1 MKRIFR
7 KNQIVVAA
15 LALLIAGAGYLN
27 YTYENDEK
35 DIATMA
41 AKDSKE
47 EKEKDTEATA
57 SLSEEEI
64 LTDTEEILTD
74 TEASSDDMGDDS
86 AGETVLTDS
95 TNVQVSKAAS
105 LKMDREQTR
114 AASKA
119 TLMEV
124 VNNAALTDVEKQ
136 AAVEELAALTQ
147 VAEKEAA
154 CEMMLAS
161 KGFEEA
167 VVSIAGENA
176 DVILNAS
183 QVTDA
188 QRAQV
193 EDVVNRKAGI
203 APDHIVIS
211 TMN

>member
-47 EKEKDTEATA
+47 EKAKDTEATA
-57 SLSEEEI
+57 SLSE
-64 LTDTEEILTD
+64 EEILTD

-124 VNNAALTDVEKQ
+124 VNNAGISGSIRLGVEKLIEL
-136 AAVEELAALTQ
+136 EEKCGKTG
-147 VAEKEAA
+147 
-154 CEMMLAS
+154 S
-161 KGFEEA
+161 RRRIGGTHSSGRKGGCLRDD
-167 VVSIAGENA
+167 AGNQG
-176 DVILNAS
+176 L
-183 QVTDA
+183 
-188 QRAQV
+188 
-193 EDVVNRKAGI
+193 
-203 APDHIVIS
+203 
-211 TMN
+211 

>member
-57 SLSEEEI
+57 SLSE
-64 LTDTEEILTD
+64 EEILTD

-188 QRAQV
+188 RRRLDK
-193 EDVVNRKAGI
+193 ECECKIN
-203 APDHIVIS
+203 
-211 TMN
+211 

>member
-57 SLSEEEI
+57 SLSE
-64 LTDTEEILTD
+64 EEILTD

-167 VVSIAGENA
+167 MVSIAGENA